1 MTTRRLFILFIGI
14 LLLVST
20 VKALDPVNV
29 AVTSSNLWITADNT
43 DSANI
48 TVIVTD
54 GTNKAIGDAIITL
67 GVSPP
72 WSLQDS
78 SGTTPAGGQFVTRF
92 LPTTTSGTAAI
103 TATVTVPGV
112 TTVPVVKTYSQN
124 IIAGIPA
131 KATNSYAG
139 AASVGSITDIT
150 IRVTDQY
157 GNPVTSKKTET
168 TVTFATTSSG
178 DSGFVIPA
186 SGGGNGWGWGWGWGK
201 DDKDTVKVK
210 GLPVPLNDTGFASA
224 SYALDTHP
232 GDNYVIITP
241 PAPLPP
247 TMISIQSIADLP
259 PSSIEQDIS
268 PGGKPPTLP
277 TDGLSK
283 FTINYHL
290 YDKYG
295 NPSTNRN
302 LAISTNAGEKM
313 LITSNNAGAVTITYG
328 PRSYAGRYTITAK
341 SQDNSK
347 VSASQIL
354 QFVSGKPKNML
365 LTASPQT
372 MASLDAKED
381 AVSLIMSKVI
391 DDNGNPVKGQV
402 VSFRIESVNT
412 APYAPKTDPS
422 LQGNGKKTSKA
433 GEEVTAVT
441 DEDGMAVV
449 EFFPGG
455 FETDAKKADF
465 SPNAQ
470 GTARIRAKWSAV
482 SQYLD
487 LSFKNFPYL
496 SVYTSVNPTT
506 IETNETVDVTIRVK
520 GDGYALEPKP
530 VDAYMVT
537 DRSGSMSTGDPSR
550 MELVKEAAT
559 AFKDQFDYSVDRL
572 GQFSFGGDV
581 TFDLALSNQ
590 PTQVQN
596 AISFLSPSGYT
607 PMRYALYQAITE
619 LKKYKN
625 SDSVKGLVVL
635 SDGDYNEY
643 GDPLARGKGSSTKDY
658 SDCAKDYY
666 KFGGGIKENMSEYA
680 RANNIRIYTIGYSD
694 SLTEEGQKTLRIL
707 AETTNGKYYYALTH
721 DDLINFYG
729 DIAGALKDTAGVN
742 TTLALDFSSVD
753 VNGNPVTPGSKA
765 LEYVYID
772 DKSTRVTY
780 PNGTW
785 EMFNSTDDMK
795 TGRLNVSMGTI
806 KVNQEWLVDLSLKMN
821 MDGNIRIIGPSS
833 KIYFNDNQGTATS
846 IPAPDTF
853 VTAIPAGTDKGVAH
867 PVLTITNLSR
877 TNPDAD
883 RENAVL
889 KWDIAYTGT
898 NETITEEIRMATL
911 NTPFWFVDTTFA
923 GKDDKEDTYTV
934 DISTLAPGTYRAMVT
949 GIVPDAPS
957 SSAVTQFTIPGE
969 APKPEIVI
977 H

>member
-1 MTTRRLFILFIGI
+1 
-14 LLLVST
+14 
-20 VKALDPVNV
+20 
-29 AVTSSNLWITADNT
+29 
-43 DSANI
+43 
-48 TVIVTD
+48 
-54 GTNKAIGDAIITL
+54 
-67 GVSPP
+67 
-72 WSLQDS
+72 
-78 SGTTPAGGQFVTRF
+78 
-92 LPTTTSGTAAI
+92 
-103 TATVTVPGV
+103 
-112 TTVPVVKTYSQN
+112 
-124 IIAGIPA
+124 
-131 KATNSYAG
+131 
-139 AASVGSITDIT
+139 
-150 IRVTDQY
+150 
-157 GNPVTSKKTET
+157 
-168 TVTFATTSSG
+168 
-178 DSGFVIPA
+178 
-186 SGGGNGWGWGWGWGK
+186 
-201 DDKDTVKVK
+201 
-210 GLPVPLNDTGFASA
+210 
-224 SYALDTHP
+224 
-232 GDNYVIITP
+232 
-241 PAPLPP
+241 
-247 TMISIQSIADLP
+247 
-259 PSSIEQDIS
+259 
-268 PGGKPPTLP
+268 
-277 TDGLSK
+277 
-283 FTINYHL
+283 
-290 YDKYG
+290 
-295 NPSTNRN
+295 
-302 LAISTNAGEKM
+302 
-313 LITSNNAGAVTITYG
+313 
-328 PRSYAGRYTITAK
+328 
-341 SQDNSK
+341 
-347 VSASQIL
+347 
-354 QFVSGKPKNML
+354 
-365 LTASPQT
+365 
-372 MASLDAKED
+372 
-381 AVSLIMSKVI
+381 
-391 DDNGNPVKGQV
+391 
-402 VSFRIESVNT
+402 
-412 APYAPKTDPS
+412 
-422 LQGNGKKTSKA
+422 
-433 GEEVTAVT
+433 
-441 DEDGMAVV
+441 
-449 EFFPGG
+449 
-455 FETDAKKADF
+455 
-465 SPNAQ
+465 
-470 GTARIRAKWSAV
+470 
-482 SQYLD
+482 
-487 LSFKNFPYL
+487 
-496 SVYTSVNPTT
+496 
-506 IETNETVDVTIRVK
+506 
-520 GDGYALEPKP
+520 
-530 VDAYMVT
+530 
-537 DRSGSMSTGDPSR
+537 
-550 MELVKEAAT
+550 
-559 AFKDQFDYSVDRL
+559 
-572 GQFSFGGDV
+572 
-581 TFDLALSNQ
+581 
-590 PTQVQN
+590 
-596 AISFLSPSGYT
+596 
-607 PMRYALYQAITE
+607 
-619 LKKYKN
+619 
-625 SDSVKGLVVL
+625 VKGLVVL